1 MDPDSKKLYD
11 LEKKILKQRTY
22 RMSNDSNVL
31 QSFRIRRFIQN
42 GDGMDR
48 FLLDYGYNFLF
59 PCGVVFWLI
68 FILKEINK

>member
-59 PCGVVFWLI
+59 PCGVIFWVI

>member
-11 LEKKILKQRTY
+11 LEKTILKQRTY

-42 GDGMDR
+42 SDGMDR

-59 PCGVVFWLI
+59 PCGVIFWVI

>member
-1 MDPDSKKLYD
+1 MDPDSKEYYD
-11 LEKKILKQRTY
+11 LEKTILKQRTHSL
-22 RMSNDSNVL
+22 SNDSNVF

-42 GDGMDR
+42 GNGMDR

-59 PCGVVFWLI
+59 PCGVVFWVI